1 MERNVIRAACAL
13 LRDYFMPPRCPSC
26 KELLPIGREDDSPFC
41 RECGLSWE
49 RELLE
54 ACPGCGLALPD
65 CVCVPEL
72 LRKVGVRDTIFLAA
86 YRAER
91 PGVPNRLVYYIKEN
105 RDLRVLASLGRT
117 LAIRVGRLVRE
128 AELPTDRIVVAYLP
142 RRSSAVRRYGF
153 DQAREHARAIAKE
166 TGYPVLHAI
175 KRRSAA
181 QEQKRLSREE
191 RRKNLENAFR
201 LSGEGDLTGRTV
213 LLVDDVVTTGSGLA
227 ACAELLLGAGAE
239 TVIPVTVARTE
250 ERREKRVRTGIP
262 APYGRR

>member
-1 MERNVIRAACAL
+1 MAGNTVRRLGVF
-13 LRDYFMPPRCPSC
+13 LRGYLVPPRCPSC
-26 KELLPIGREDDSPFC
+26 TELLPIGRDGDPPFC

-72 LRKVGVRDTIFLAA
+72 LRKRGIRDTIFLAA
-86 YRAER
+86 YRPER
-91 PGVPNRLVYYIKEN
+91 PTVPNRLVYYIKKE
-105 RDLRVLASLGRT
+105 RDPHVLSALGRM
-117 LAIRVGRLVRE
+117 LAIRVRRLVRE
-128 AELPTDRIVVAYLP
+128 AELPTDRIAVAYLP
-142 RRSSAVRRYGF
+142 RRISAVHRYGF
-153 DQAREHARAIAKE
+153 DQARELGREIARE
-166 TGYPVLHAI
+166 TGYPVLHVI

-201 LSGEGDLTGRTV
+201 LSGEGDLKGRTV

-250 ERREKRVRTGIP
+250 ERREKRVRTDIP
-262 APYGRR
+262 KPYGRR